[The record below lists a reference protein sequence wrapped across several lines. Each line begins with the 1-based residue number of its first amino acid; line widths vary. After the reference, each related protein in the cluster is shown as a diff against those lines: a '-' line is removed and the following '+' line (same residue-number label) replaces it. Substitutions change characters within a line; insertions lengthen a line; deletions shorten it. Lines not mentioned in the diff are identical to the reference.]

1 MYSGHGK
8 RRTRA
13 RRRERAARL
22 IRYCA
27 YAIMIG
33 ALLLSCAGVAGAQGH
48 DILGVRGLMPR
59 LKKTYKLTS
68 ADVASLTPLIKQE
81 NVEMLTLYLRFSKDP
96 PEYSERVWIQI
107 IELRQRSDMQS
118 GTGLSGRRRSALMA
132 ASRMLE
138 RRMLTILVED
148 YVEYLA
154 EYLELEDWQFDE
166 VSNAFDWDR
175 KQKLT
180 AVNKQ
185 TRDLTA
191 LHRELA
197 AVTAHTE
204 WSIRNVLTSE
214 QLKELRR
221 LLEKGAPVTG

>member
-1 MYSGHGK
+1 MYSCCNK
-8 RRTRA
+8 RRD
-13 RRRERAARL
+13 AARKTGK
-22 IRYCA
+22 YCT
-27 YAIMIG
+27 YAILFA
-33 ALLLSCAGVAGAQGH
+33 ALLFSCASVAGAQGH

-68 ADVASLTPLIKQE
+68 ADVASLTPLVRQE
-81 NVEMLTLYLRFSKDP
+81 NVEMLTLYLRFSKDQ

-107 IELRQRSDMQS
+107 IELRLRSEKQS
-118 GTGLSGRRRSALMA
+118 ATGLSGRRRSALLT

-148 YVEYLA
+148 YLEFLA

-175 KQKLT
+175 KQKL
-180 AVNKQ
+180 AVMNKHSG
-185 TRDLTA
+185 DLPA

-197 AVTAHTE
+197 AITAHTE
-204 WSIRNVLTSE
+204 WNTRQVLTSE
-214 QLKELRR
+214 QLKELR
-221 LLEKGAPVTG
+221 LMLEKGIPVTA